1 MQKQSPWLREDT
13 DRVGLRIS
21 HGCKLSSIFHVLY
34 SATDVHHLV
43 CLQGL
48 VREQL
53 PRLRTE
59 ADRAALLA
67 NLICEAFGNFMGVV
81 QESSPQPALQQLQA
95 AFGAGPI
102 PVGELIA
109 AGLGG
114 ARWGLSLIAHLDSIS
129 SEVQSLTRLAATPLP
144 FTAEAVG
151 QAAAT
156 VPHRCCSPGGQL
168 SMEICIVQRVCNR
181 RQGGW

>member
-1 MQKQSPWLREDT
+1 
-13 DRVGLRIS
+13 
-21 HGCKLSSIFHVLY
+21 
-34 SATDVHHLV
+34 
-43 CLQGL
+43 

-53 PRLRTE
+53 PRLRSE

-81 QESSPQPALQQLQA
+81 AENSGTPSLQQLQA

-114 ARWGLSLIAHLDSIS
+114 ARWALSGLCLHQI
-129 SEVQSLTRLAATPLP
+129 
-144 FTAEAVG
+144 
-151 QAAAT
+151 
-156 VPHRCCSPGGQL
+156 
-168 SMEICIVQRVCNR
+168 
-181 RQGGW
+181 